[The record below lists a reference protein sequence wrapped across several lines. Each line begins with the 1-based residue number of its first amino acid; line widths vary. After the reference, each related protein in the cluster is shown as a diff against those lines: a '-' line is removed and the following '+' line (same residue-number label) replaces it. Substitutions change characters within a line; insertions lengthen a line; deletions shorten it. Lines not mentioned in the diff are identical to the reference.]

1 MQESKADWRAIGRL
15 AWPAIV
21 QEALATLVVYA
32 DTAMVGALG
41 ANASAAV
48 GLTATVGW
56 LVSSLAGV
64 AGVGVLSVCAQ
75 ADGAGDEALLNR
87 AGQQALFLTLF
98 TGALLTAVCLG
109 IAPFLAGWLGGDEA
123 IRADAT
129 AYFTIVS
136 IPLVFRAAVLTL
148 SGALRGVSDMKTPML
163 IGLIMNG
170 VNIVLNFFLI
180 FPSRRIGR
188 VPVYGA
194 GLGVRGAAIATAV
207 SLSIGGMLM
216 FLRFV
221 QNPRFGFRRT
231 GFHPD
236 RAVLSRCL
244 SIALPVALQ
253 RGVICFGHILFSS
266 LIARLGVVPLAAHT
280 IAIQAEQAFYVPGY
294 GLQAAAAT
302 LAGNAAGEGNERKLR
317 RTGFLLSAAAALLM
331 LAAGALLF
339 FLAPALMRLFAP
351 DEAVVRLG
359 AAVLRIVSVSEPVYG
374 VLVVLEG
381 VFNGMGDT
389 RPPVLYAV
397 CTSWG
402 VRVLGS
408 ALMIYGFHLGLRAVW
423 VMMVLDNTC
432 RCLLLLRRFR
442 SGKWRQRLAIA
453 RAQGGAQPCDLEG

>member
-1 MQESKADWRAIGRL
+1 MQGSKADWKAICRL
-15 AWPAIV
+15 SWPAVV

-41 ANASAAV
+41 ANASAAI
-48 GLTATVGW
+48 GLTETVGW
-56 LVSSLAGV
+56 LVASLAGV

-98 TGALLTAVCLG
+98 TGALLTAGCLI
-109 IAPFLAGWLGGDEA
+109 IAPFLARWLGGDES
-123 IRADAT
+123 ILQDAT

-136 IPLVFRAAVLTL
+136 VPLVFRAAVLIL
-148 SGALRGVSDMKTPML
+148 SSALRGVSNMKTPML
-163 IGLIMNG
+163 IGLLTNG

-180 FPSRRIGR
+180 FPARQLGR
-188 VPVYGA
+188 VFVYGA
-194 GLGVRGAAIATAV
+194 GLGVRGAAIATAISFV
-207 SLSIGGMLM
+207 TGGVLMLLC
-216 FLRFV
+216 FCK
-221 QNPRFGFRRT
+221 NPRFRFRET
-231 GFHPD
+231 GFHLD

-253 RGVICFGHILFSS
+253 RGVVCFGHILFSS

-294 GLQAAAAT
+294 GLQSAAAT
-302 LAGNAAGEGNERKLR
+302 LAGNAVGEGNEQKLR
-317 RTGFLLSAAAALLM
+317 HTGFLLSAAAALLM
-331 LAAGALLF
+331 LAAGAVLF
-339 FLAPALMRLFAP
+339 FFAPALMRLFTP
-351 DEAVVRLG
+351 DDAVVQLG

-374 VLVVLEG
+374 VLVILEG

-389 RPPVLYAV
+389 RPPVLYAI

-408 ALMIYGFHLGLRAVW
+408 ALMIHVFHFGLRAVW
-423 VMMVLDNTC
+423 IMMVLDNIC
-432 RCLLLLRRFR
+432 RCLLLLRRFL
-442 SGKWRQRLAIA
+442 SGKWRYRISAAQASGA
-453 RAQGGAQPCDLEG
+453 GVQGGPER